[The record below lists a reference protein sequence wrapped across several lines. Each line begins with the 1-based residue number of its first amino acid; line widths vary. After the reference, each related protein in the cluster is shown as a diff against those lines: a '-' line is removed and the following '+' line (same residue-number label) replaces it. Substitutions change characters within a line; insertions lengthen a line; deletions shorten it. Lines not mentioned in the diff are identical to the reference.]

1 MRLCRLIKIALM
13 MKIGQVNLYISPA
26 AATIPIMANRMFASV
41 KANTLIW
48 IANMQAVMRCLPE
61 LIVSISIGTLA
72 LINANIPIA
81 ILNARLALRRLSNVM
96 RLVPIIPVRMFALS
110 KANTLFQNANARTA
124 ARCLPGRMTNI
135 LTAMF
140 AFIKANTLSENLN
153 VRATARLLAKRTAAF
168 APALARQ
175 RP

>member
-1 MRLCRLIKIALM
+1 MRLCRLIKIAPI
-13 MKIGQVNLYISPA
+13 MKIRQAKLHTPPA
-26 AATIPIMANRMFASV
+26 AATIPLMANRMFASA

-48 IANMQAVMRCLPE
+48 IASMQAVMRCLPE
-61 LIVSISIGTLA
+61 LIASILTGTFA

-96 RLVPIIPVRMFALS
+96 RLVPIIPVRMFALP
-110 KANTLFQNANARTA
+110 KANTLFQNANVQTA
-124 ARCLPGRMTNI
+124 ALCLLKRTTNI

-140 AFIKANTLSENLN
+140 AFMKANTLSDNLN
-153 VRATARLLAKRTAAF
+153 VRATARLLAKRIAAF

>member
-1 MRLCRLIKIALM
+1 MMLCRLIKIALM
-13 MKIGQVNLYISPA
+13 MKIGQVKLHISPA
-26 AATIPIMANRMFASV
+26 AAVIPIMANRMFASV

-61 LIVSISIGTLA
+61 LIASILTGTFA

-110 KANTLFQNANARTA
+110 KANTLFQNANVQTV

-140 AFIKANTLSENLN
+140 AFIKANTLNENLN
-153 VRATARLLAKRTAAF
+153 VRATA
-168 APALARQ
+168 
-175 RP
+175 